1 MPSKTPNRTAR
12 ANHRVDAERR
22 HGSPAS
28 QADVMST
35 IDPET
40 YAPLQRELAEARAYQ
55 AAIDEVLHL
64 VGASPSDL

>member
-1 MPSKTPNRTAR
+1 
-12 ANHRVDAERR
+12 
-22 HGSPAS
+22 
-28 QADVMST
+28 MST